1 MIYSISPRTS
11 SISTKIFALISP
23 CLRRL
28 NSTRHPPSEINLQDY
43 KPTIA
48 AEPLYRYRPGGYHPT
63 ALGDALKDGRYK
75 ILHKLG
81 WGGFATTWAAK
92 DRKDDRY
99 VAIKITMSELENS
112 RELKVLRALS
122 ALSENHPGS
131 AHVNRLLD
139 HFTLVGPNGTHNCL
153 VLELVGPGVQELVLE
168 RFKDHRLPSRLAKVF
183 AKQALQGLD
192 FLGANDIG
200 HGDLHTRNLAVVVP
214 NLDSLNGEDFIARLG
229 EPETGAVIRMDG
241 APLTHNLPTH
251 LTRSASF
258 QKQDFM
264 PSSSC
269 PSIKII
275 DFGEAFLSDDAP
287 STLHTP
293 LYLQAPEIVFGDRL
307 DRRVDLWSAGCLI
320 FELVTG
326 QPPFDTVAM
335 TPARIV
341 EQMIEVTSDEVPSKW
356 QAKWHAM
363 QQQEASEQDGGLT
376 LKTWLEDVYF
386 NSNKQAEFT
395 SEEVAEIYEVVAAM
409 LRLEPSRRATPS
421 ESLARAWFQRTMSGG
436 WTRQI

>member
-1 MIYSISPRTS
+1 MIYSISPRAS
-11 SISTKIFALISP
+11 VVSTKICSLISP

-28 NSTRHPPSEINLQDY
+28 NSTHDPPSEIKFQDY
-43 KPTIA
+43 KPTID
-48 AEPLYRYRPGGYHPT
+48 AEPLYRYRPGGYHPI
-63 ALGDALKDGRYK
+63 ALGDVLKDGRYK

-92 DRKDDRY
+92 DRKDDCY
-99 VAIKITMSELENS
+99 VAIKIATSELQHS

-122 ALSENHPGS
+122 ALPQNHPGS

-168 RFKDHRLPSRLAKVF
+168 RFKDYRLPSRLAKVF
-183 AKQALQGLD
+183 VKQALQGLD
-192 FLGANDIG
+192 FLAANNIG

-214 NLDSLNGEDFIARLG
+214 NLDSLNEEDFIARLG
-229 EPETGAVIRMDG
+229 QPEIGAVIRIDG

-258 QKQDFM
+258 QRRDFT

-269 PSIKII
+269 SSIKII
-275 DFGEAFLSDDAP
+275 DFGEAFFSNDAP
-287 STLHTP
+287 STLQTP

-341 EQMIEVTSDEVPSKW
+341 GQMIEVTSDEVPSKW

-363 QQQEASEQDGGLT
+363 QQEAPELDGGFT
-376 LKTWLEDVYF
+376 LKKWLEDVYF
-386 NSNKQAEFT
+386 DRNKQAEFT
-395 SEEVAEIYEVVAAM
+395 SEEVADICEVVAAM
-409 LRLEPSRRATPS
+409 LRFEPSLRATPS
-421 ESLARAWFQRTMSGG
+421 ESLARAWFQRPMLGG
-436 WTRQI
+436 